1 MPQRGQVENFDMN
14 EKRVEVIN
22 HSLDKRLSHPVDIM
36 KYLHNQQFHGKT
48 VDISD
53 VSNFDDGL
61 TYFSMVDPAKLITTR
76 LEEL

>member
-1 MPQRGQVENFDMN
+1 MPQREQVEKFDMN

-36 KYLHNQQFHGKT
+36 KYLHNQQFQGKT

-61 TYFSMVDPAKLITTR
+61 TYFGMVDPAKLITTR

>member
-1 MPQRGQVENFDMN
+1 
-14 EKRVEVIN
+14 
-22 HSLDKRLSHPVDIM
+22 M
-36 KYLHNQQFHGKT
+36 KYLHNQQFQGKT